1 MSNCV
6 VSLFDNIDG
15 EIRRKHT
22 SQEELCNYLGIE
34 RRTYLNWKNKKS
46 MPVTYFIFGEVGL
59 GILALHDV
67 YDPAVRVDEQGACA
81 LRADV
86 ARQHQRFA
94 QDDSLL
100 RFIFALYTKYSFG
113 SVPEEAARGDDIH
126 AEAEHVRDHDIAAAD
141 TL

>member
-46 MPVTYFIFGEVGL
+46 MPVTYFIMCAKYLNCTLDYLARDVQIGEST
-59 GILALHDV
+59 
-67 YDPAVRVDEQGACA
+67 E
-81 LRADV
+81 
-86 ARQHQRFA
+86 
-94 QDDSLL
+94 
-100 RFIFALYTKYSFG
+100 TKS
-113 SVPEEAARGDDIH
+113 A
-126 AEAEHVRDHDIAAAD
+126 
-141 TL
+141 

>member
-46 MPVTYFIFGEVGL
+46 MPVTYFIMCAKYLRGG
-59 GILALHDV
+59 GGGG
-67 YDPAVRVDEQGACA
+67 RGGGGGGANY
-81 LRADV
+81 
-86 ARQHQRFA
+86 
-94 QDDSLL
+94 
-100 RFIFALYTKYSFG
+100 I
-113 SVPEEAARGDDIH
+113 
-126 AEAEHVRDHDIAAAD
+126 
-141 TL
+141 